1 MNKEVD
7 TRHTISE
14 SESKLMYI
22 CLHLLKALLDILSR
36 KDLSDTG
43 KINLIGKYLAA
54 VGNLEK
60 YFKEDEDA

>member
-1 MNKEVD
+1 MNKEID
-7 TRHTISE
+7 TRHAISE
-14 SESKLMYI
+14 SEAKLMYI

-54 VGNLEK
+54 VGSLDGYLKECK
-60 YFKEDEDA
+60 YG